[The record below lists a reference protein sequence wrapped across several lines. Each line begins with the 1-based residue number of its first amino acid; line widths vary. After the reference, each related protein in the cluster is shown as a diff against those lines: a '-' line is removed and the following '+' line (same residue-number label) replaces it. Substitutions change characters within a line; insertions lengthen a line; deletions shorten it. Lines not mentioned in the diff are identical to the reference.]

1 MESRQTNAF
10 RFVVTFFFSLL
21 PVSFFSFL
29 PTSIQKW
36 QNVENLV
43 TTSRFRLE
51 WHARDSQTYGRFFQ
65 QFLVYSSHNHRGME
79 SKCQFQYWATD
90 GIGLSFAKQLAAQ
103 GQNIVLISRSCE
115 KLERVARKIKEAYG
129 VDTRIIVAD
138 FSSTDIYDRISS
150 GLEGLNLGTLV
161 NPIIHRLFRRSY
173 YTGEGG
179 SN

>member
-1 MESRQTNAF
+1 MKMYYVPDCFAYIVEVAGIAIILYYITKTLVKVWSILSLYVLAEVTTDFSSFGQWS
-10 RFVVTFFFSLL
+10 VVT
-21 PVSFFSFL
+21 
-29 PTSIQKW
+29 
-36 QNVENLV
+36 
-43 TTSRFRLE
+43 
-51 WHARDSQTYGRFFQ
+51 G
-65 QFLVYSSHNHRGME
+65 
-79 SKCQFQYWATD
+79 ATD

-115 KLERVARKIKEAYG
+115 KLERVSRKIEEAYG